1 MFAILRCLP
10 PCRRLKDRVASGQ
23 GQGKL
28 PNERERHQA
37 SNPAIVTN
45 PWVGKVFAS
54 LIAGIFLMVGF
65 GLWAIYTYQ
74 SKAPQNRAGSSGA
87 PTRARVWLR
96 AMFEESCSA
105 GSSWMPS

>member
-28 PNERERHQA
+28 SNDRERHQA
-37 SNPAIVTN
+37 SKSCHRHQPMG
-45 PWVGKVFAS
+45 GKVFAS

-74 SKAPQNRAGSSGA
+74 SKAPKTEPA
-87 PTRARVWLR
+87 PLAPPQEPG
-96 AMFEESCSA
+96 F
-105 GSSWMPS
+105 G